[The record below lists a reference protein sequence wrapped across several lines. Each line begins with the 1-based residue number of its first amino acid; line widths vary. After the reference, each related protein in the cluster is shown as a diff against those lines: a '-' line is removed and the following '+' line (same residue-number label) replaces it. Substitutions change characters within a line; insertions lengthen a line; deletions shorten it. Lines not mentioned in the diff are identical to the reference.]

1 MTPQRDWPGT
11 RTWTP
16 AEATAALPLVR
27 RIADDLVG
35 CYARWRAAG
44 DAIELA
50 PAGTAGGAA
59 GGAAGLDA
67 ERLMADAQARAAE
80 IDGFRE
86 ELARLDIR
94 VARVE
99 DGLLAFRSAREP
111 GTLAPLYWA
120 PGFRGPTYD
129 WPDTLPAYGTS
140 TSWPSRAHDVAAKRS
155 RA

>member
-1 MTPQRDWPGT
+1 MTALRDWPGG

-35 CYARWRAAG
+35 CYARWRAAI
-44 DAIELA
+44 DAFELTTVGGA
-50 PAGTAGGAA
+50 GAA
-59 GGAAGLDA
+59 GADA

-80 IDGFRE
+80 IDGLRE

-111 GTLAPLYWA
+111 DAVAPLYWA